1 LARTANATWRI
12 QRRILG
18 SVNAELFVQ
27 GRDFIHREA
36 RLLERRLF
44 AAVFGDGP
52 PEAVVDCVRGYRN
65 PDGGFGHALEPDKR
79 APSSQPLDVEVA
91 LEALDDA
98 DVFDGDLA
106 VDACGFLETVADERG
121 AVPSLLP
128 SAAAYPRAAHW
139 QDATP
144 AGPVPTVGIA
154 ALLWKH
160 EVQHPWRERVTSYCW
175 SVVEEQLPDEAHALR
190 ECFAFLE
197 HAPDRVRADAATPK
211 LAAALSRARWFR
223 AEADQEGYGLT
234 PLHFAPTPRSRW
246 RALFGD
252 EQIDAHLD
260 RLAAEQSIDG
270 GWPITW
276 EPPSMA
282 SHIEWRGIETLRALR
297 VLVAYGR
304 TLA

>member
-44 AAVFGDGP
+44 AALFGDGP

-79 APSSQPLDVEVA
+79 APSSQPLDVEEA
-91 LEALDDA
+91 LAALDDV
-98 DVFDGDLA
+98 DVFDRDLA

-121 AVPSLLP
+121 AVPPLLP
-128 SAAAYPRAAHW
+128 SSAAYPRAAHW

-175 SVVEEQLPDEAHALR
+175 SVVEQLPDEAHALR
-190 ECFAFLE
+190 ECFAFVE
-197 HAPDRVRADAATPK
+197 HAPDRVRADAAAPK
-211 LAAALSRARWFR
+211 LAAALSRARLFR

-234 PLHFAPTPRSRW
+234 PLHFAPTPESRW

-304 TLA
+304 TRA